1 MINRIIAWSLENR
14 FLVLLAA
21 AALTAGGIW
30 AMRTTP
36 LDAIPDLSD
45 VQVIVQTDFAE
56 QAPQI
61 VEDQITY
68 PIASEMLK
76 VPGARVVRG
85 YSFFGLSLVYVIF
98 EDGTDIYWA
107 RSRVLEYLNGIRQR
121 LPRGVE
127 PTLGPDATGVG
138 WVFEYVLES
147 DSLDL
152 AQLRTL
158 QDWYI
163 RYQLTAVPGVAE
175 VASVGGFVKQYQ
187 VEVNPEQLRAFNIPV
202 TRVAQAIGAHQADIG
217 ARVLEMGGREYMIRG
232 LGYLQGV
239 RDIENVTVG
248 VTPGGTPIRVADI
261 ATVQVGPAPRRGAA
275 DWNGKG
281 EVVAGIVVM
290 RFGSD
295 ALKTIEAVKERIREI
310 QRGLPPGV
318 RIRTAYDRSDLIHR
332 AIATLR
338 DKLIEESLI
347 VAGIAVLFLLHA
359 RSALVAIVTLPLGIL
374 ISFIVMRWIGV
385 NANIMSLG
393 GIAIAIGAMVDAAIV
408 MIENMHKHLERADG
422 GASRWEIVLESAKQ
436 VGPPLFF
443 SLLIITFSFLPV
455 FALEQQEGRLF
466 KPLAYTKTF
475 AMAGAA
481 LLSITLVPVLMGY
494 LIKGRIRPE
503 AHNPLNRLLRRIYR
517 PAIDFALRRPAVV
530 IGGAGVLLAITLL
543 PWSRLGSE
551 FMPPLKEGSLL
562 FMPTTVP
569 GVSIAQSREIM
580 RYQDSVL
587 ASFPEV
593 ESVLG
598 KAGRANTAT
607 DPAPLDMFE
616 TTVILKPE
624 REWRPGMTYE
634 RLVAEMDRA
643 VRLPGVTNAWT
654 MPIKGRIDM
663 LATGVRTAV
672 GIKIFGPNLDTLQ
685 MLGERVERIV
695 QRVPGT
701 RSAFAERGVSGY
713 YVDIEIDRAEAARY
727 GLNVGDIH
735 DAIMATVGGMDAAVT
750 VEGRERYAVN
760 VRYPRELRDD
770 VEKLRQ
776 VLIPAPGMA
785 ARGGGM
791 AAGMGAMP
799 GASAMSMNGGSGAP
813 LAQIPLGQVAAVRL
827 VQGPMAVK
835 TENAFPVTTV
845 FVDIGDRDVGGY
857 VAEAQRLVASELELP
872 PGYTLV
878 WSGQYE
884 FMRRVADKLKVVIP
898 VTLGIIF
905 LLLYLN
911 FRSAAESLIVML
923 ALPFALVGGIW
934 FLWLLDYN
942 TSVAVWVGFIAL
954 AGVAAETGVVMLIY
968 LDEAFHR
975 RSLEGRMRDRA
986 DVEAAVREGAL
997 ERLRPVMMTVT
1008 AITAGLAPILW
1019 SRGTGADVMK
1029 RIAAPM
1035 VGGMVTATVLTLIV
1049 IPAIY
1054 LLWRAWQLGH
1064 RPEALVKEALRDRG
1078 ALAP

>member
-1 MINRIIAWSLENR
+1 MINAIITWSVRNR
-14 FLVLLAA
+14 FLVLLGTAT
-21 AALTAGGIW
+21 LIAGGIW

-45 VQVIVQTDFAE
+45 VQVIVQTDFSE

-68 PIASEMLK
+68 PIATEMLK

-85 YSFFGLSLVYVIF
+85 FSFFGLSLVYVIF

-107 RSRVLEYLNGIRQR
+107 RSRVLEYLNGIRQQ

-158 QDWYI
+158 QDWYV
-163 RYQLTAVPGVAE
+163 RYQLTAVPGVSE
-175 VASVGGFVKQYQ
+175 VASLGGFVKQYQ
-187 VEVNPEQLRAFNIPV
+187 VEVDPERLRAFDIPV
-202 TRVAQAIGAHQADIG
+202 THVARAIGDHNVDIG

-232 LGYLQGV
+232 LGYLDGV
-239 RDIENVTVG
+239 SDIENVTVG
-248 VTPGGTPIRVADI
+248 ATMRGTPIRVADV
-261 ATVQVGPAPRRGAA
+261 ATVQIGPAPRRGAA
-275 DWNGKG
+275 DLDGKG

-295 ALKTIEAVKERIREI
+295 ALKTIEAVKQRIAEI
-310 QRGLPPGV
+310 QEGLPADV
-318 RIRTAYDRSDLIHR
+318 RLRTVYDRSDLIHR
-332 AIATLR
+332 AIRTLR
-338 DKLIEESLI
+338 DKLIEELLI
-347 VAGIAVLFLLHA
+347 VAGVAVLFLLHA

-374 ISFIVMRWIGV
+374 ISFVVMRSIGV

-408 MIENMHKHLERADG
+408 MIENMHKHLERAENTT
-422 GASRWEIVLESAKQ
+422 ASRWDIVLASAKQ

-466 KPLAYTKTF
+466 KPLAFTKTF
-475 AMAGAA
+475 AMAGSA

-494 LIKGRIRPE
+494 LIRGKIRSE
-503 AHNPLNRLLRRIYR
+503 AANPISRALRWTYK
-517 PAIDFALRRPAVV
+517 PVIDFVLRRPWLV
-530 IGGAGVLLAITLL
+530 IGAAAAILIATIL
-543 PWSRLGSE
+543 PWQRLGSE
-551 FMPPLKEGSLL
+551 FMPPLHEGSVL

-569 GVSIAQSREIM
+569 GVSIAQAREIM

-587 ASFPEV
+587 GSFPEV
-593 ESVLG
+593 QTVLG
-598 KAGRANTAT
+598 KAGRAETAT
-607 DPAPLDMFE
+607 DPAPLDMYE
-616 TTVILKPE
+616 TTITLKPTE
-624 REWRPGMTYE
+624 QWRKGMTYS
-634 RLVAEMDRA
+634 RLIAEMDRA
-643 VRLPGVTNAWT
+643 VRMPGVTNAWT

-685 MLGERVERIV
+685 TLGERVERIM
-695 QRVPGT
+695 QQIPGT
-701 RSAFAERGVSGY
+701 RSAFAERGVSGF
-713 YVDIEIDRAEAARY
+713 YVDIDIDRSQAARY

-735 DAIMATVGGMDAAVT
+735 DAIMATVGGMTAAVT
-750 VEGRERYAVN
+750 VEGRERYDVS

-770 VEKLRQ
+770 VQKLRE
-776 VLIPAPGMA
+776 VIIPAM
-785 ARGGGM
+785 GGI
-791 AAGMGAMP
+791 
-799 GASAMSMNGGSGAP
+799 
-813 LAQIPLGQVAAVRL
+813 QIPLGQIATVQV

-835 TENAFPVTTV
+835 TEDAFPVTTI
-845 FVDIGDRDVGGY
+845 FVDIGERDVGSY
-857 VAEAQRLVASELELP
+857 VREAQQVVANELQLP
-872 PGYTLV
+872 AGYSLI
-878 WSGQYE
+878 WSGQFE
-884 FMRRVADKLKVVIP
+884 FMQRVAQKLRIVVP
-898 VTLGIIF
+898 VTLGVIF

-911 FRSAAESLIVML
+911 FRGVTESLIVML
-923 ALPFALVGGIW
+923 ALPFSLVGGIW
-934 FLWLLDYN
+934 FLWILGYN

-975 RSLEGRMRDRA
+975 QRLEGRIRTPK
-986 DVEAAVREGAL
+986 DVAAAVREGAL
-997 ERLRPVMMTVT
+997 ERLRPVIMTVT
-1008 AITAGLAPILW
+1008 ATIAGLAPIMW
-1019 SRGTGADVMK
+1019 SSGTGADVMK
-1029 RIAAPM
+1029 RIASPM
-1035 VGGMVTATVLTLIV
+1035 VGGMLTATALTLIV

-1054 LLWRAWQLGH
+1054 LLWRQWQVRREPDRAV
-1064 RPEALVKEALRDRG
+1064 RPALQEQMVVATES
-1078 ALAP
+1078 

>member
-1 MINRIIAWSLENR
+1 MIERVIAWSLDNR
-14 FLVLLAA
+14 FLVLLATVA
-21 AALTAGGIW
+21 VIGAGIW

-45 VQVIVQTDFAE
+45 VQVIVQADFRE
-56 QAPQI
+56 QAPDI

-85 YSFFGLSLVYVIF
+85 FSFFGLSLVYVIF

-107 RSRVLEYLNGIRQR
+107 RSRVLEYLNGIRQQ
-121 LPRGVE
+121 LPPGVE
-127 PTLGPDATGVG
+127 PVLGPDATGVG

-147 DSLDL
+147 DSLNL
-152 AQLRTL
+152 AELRTL

-163 RYQLTAVPGVAE
+163 RYQLTAVPGVSE
-175 VASVGGFVKQYQ
+175 VASLGGFVRQYQ
-187 VEVNPEQLRAFNIPV
+187 VEVDPERLRAFNIPV
-202 TRVAQAIGAHQADIG
+202 TRVAQAIGAHNIDIG

-232 LGYLQGV
+232 LGYLEGTE
-239 RDIENVTVG
+239 DIRNVAVG
-248 VTPGGTPIRVADI
+248 ATPNGTPIRVADV

-275 DWNGKG
+275 DLDGRG

-295 ALKTIEAVKERIREI
+295 ALKTIEAVKERVEEI
-310 QRGLPPGV
+310 NRGLPPGTQL
-318 RIRTAYDRSDLIHR
+318 RTAYDRSELIHR
-332 AIATLR
+332 AIETLR
-338 DKLIEESLI
+338 DKLLEESLI
-347 VAGIAVLFLLHA
+347 VAAVAVVFLLHF

-408 MIENMHKHLERADG
+408 MIENMHKHLERAEPG
-422 GASRWEIVLESAKQ
+422 TSRWEIVYASAMQ

-475 AMAGAA
+475 AMAGSAFLA
-481 LLSITLVPVLMGY
+481 ITLVPVLMGY
-494 LIKGRIRPE
+494 LIRGRIRPE
-503 AHNPLNRLLRRIYR
+503 SRNPLNRALRILYR
-517 PAIDFALRRPAVV
+517 PVIGFATRRPWIVV
-530 IGGAGVLLAITLL
+530 GGAVLVLAATVL
-543 PWSRLGSE
+543 PWQRLGSE
-551 FMPPLKEGSLL
+551 FMPQLHEGSVL

-569 GVSIAQSREIM
+569 GVSIAQAREIM
-580 RYQDSVL
+580 RHQDSVL

-593 ESVLG
+593 ETVLG
-598 KAGRANTAT
+598 KAGRAKTAT

-616 TTVILKPE
+616 TTITLRPNE
-624 REWRPGMTYE
+624 EWRPGLTYE
-634 RLVAEMDRA
+634 ELIAEMDRA
-643 VRLPGVTNAWT
+643 VRMPGVTNAWT

-663 LATGVRTAV
+663 LATGVRTPV
-672 GIKIFGPNLDTLQ
+672 GIKVFGPNLDSLQ
-685 MLGERVERIV
+685 AIGQRVERIV
-695 QRVPGT
+695 QEVPGT

-713 YVDIEIDRAEAARY
+713 YVDIDVDRIEASRY

-735 DAIMATVGGMDAAVT
+735 HAIMATVGGVTASIT
-750 VEGRERYAVN
+750 VEGRERYEVN

-770 VEKLRQ
+770 PEKLRE
-776 VLIPAPGMA
+776 VLVP
-785 ARGGGM
+785 
-791 AAGMGAMP
+791 
-799 GASAMSMNGGSGAP
+799 AMSG
-813 LAQIPLGQVAAVRL
+813 AQIPLGQVASVSVL
-827 VQGPMAVK
+827 QGPMAVK
-835 TENAFPVTTV
+835 TEDAFPVTTI
-845 FVDIGDRDVGGY
+845 FVDIGERDVGGY
-857 VAEAQRLVASELELP
+857 VEEAKRLVSDRLVLP
-872 PGYTLV
+872 SGYTLV

-884 FMRRVADKLKVVIP
+884 FMERVAERMRIVVP
-898 VTLGIIF
+898 VTLGVIF

-911 FRSAAESLIVML
+911 FRGLAKSLIVML
-923 ALPFALVGGIW
+923 ALPFSVVGGIW
-934 FLWLLDYN
+934 FLWLLGYN

-954 AGVAAETGVVMLIY
+954 AGVAAETGVVMMIY

-975 RSLEGRMRDRA
+975 RRREGLMSTAA
-986 DVEAAVREGAL
+986 DVAEAVREGAL
-997 ERLRPVMMTVT
+997 ERLRPVIMTVT

-1019 SRGTGADVMK
+1019 SSGTGADVMK
-1029 RIAAPM
+1029 RIASPM
-1035 VGGMVTATVLTLIV
+1035 VGGMISATILTLVV

-1054 LLWRAWQLGH
+1054 LLWRSWQ
-1064 RPEALVKEALRDRG
+1064 VKRSVELPRRRRRAG
-1078 ALAP
+1078 AG

>member
-1 MINRIIAWSLENR
+1 MIDAVIAWSLRNR
-14 FLVLLAA
+14 FLVLLAS
-21 AALTAGGIW
+21 AGVVGAGIW

-45 VQVIVQTDFAE
+45 VQVIVQTDFSE

-61 VEDQITY
+61 VEDQVTY

-107 RSRVLEYLNGIRQR
+107 RSRVLEYLNGIRR
-121 LPRGVE
+121 ALPPNVE
-127 PTLGPDATGVG
+127 PSLGPDATGVG
-138 WVFEYVLES
+138 WVFEYVLAS
-147 DSLDL
+147 DHLDL
-152 AQLRTL
+152 ASLRSL

-163 RYQLTAVPGVAE
+163 RYQLTSVPGVSE
-175 VASVGGFVKQYQ
+175 VASVGGFERQYQ
-187 VEVNPEQLRAFNIPV
+187 VEVNPERLRAFDIPV
-202 TRVAQAIGAHQADIG
+202 TRVAQAIGDHNVDIG

-232 LGYLQGV
+232 LGYLNGIE
-239 RDIENVTVG
+239 DIENVALG
-248 VTPGGTPIRVADI
+248 ALANGTPIRVADV
-261 ATVQVGPAPRRGAA
+261 ATVQLGPAPRRGAA
-275 DWNGKG
+275 DWNGRG
-281 EVVAGIVVM
+281 EAVTGIVVM
-290 RFGSD
+290 RFGAD
-295 ALKTIEAVKERIREI
+295 ALKTIEAVKRRLAEI
-310 QRGLPPGV
+310 EQGLPAGV
-318 RIRTAYDRSDLIHR
+318 QLLTAYDRSDLIHR

-338 DKLIEESLI
+338 DKLVEESLI
-347 VAGIAVLFLLHA
+347 IAAVVVLFLLHA

-374 ISFIVMRWIGV
+374 ISFIVMRAIGI

-393 GIAIAIGAMVDAAIV
+393 GIAIALGTMVDAAIV
-408 MIENMHKHLERADG
+408 MVENMHKHLERSDG
-422 GASRWEIVLESAKQ
+422 SQSPWEIALASARQ

-466 KPLAYTKTF
+466 KPLAFTKTF
-475 AMAGAA
+475 AMAGGA

-494 LIKGRIRPE
+494 LVRGRIRQE
-503 AHNPLNRLLRRIYR
+503 RANPINRALQWMYR
-517 PAIDFALRRPAVV
+517 PVIELTLRRPWLVVAGAAAV
-530 IGGAGVLLAITLL
+530 LAATVV
-543 PWSRLGSE
+543 PWKRLGSE
-551 FMPPLKEGSLL
+551 FMPPLHEGSIL

-569 GVSIAQSREIM
+569 GVSIAEAREIM
-580 RYQDSVL
+580 RKQDSILVT
-587 ASFPEV
+587 FPEV
-593 ESVLG
+593 ATVLG
-598 KAGRANTAT
+598 KVGRAQTAT

-616 TTVILKPE
+616 TTITLKPDDQ
-624 REWRPGMTYE
+624 WRPGMTYE

-643 VRLPGVTNAWT
+643 VAMPGITNAWT

-663 LATGVRTAV
+663 LATGIRTPV
-672 GIKIFGPNLDTLQ
+672 GIKIFGPDLDTLQ
-685 MLGERVERIV
+685 ALGERVERIV
-695 QRVPGT
+695 QQVPGT

-727 GLNVGDIH
+727 GLNVGEIH

-770 VEKLRQ
+770 PERLRE
-776 VLIPAPGMA
+776 VLIPVTGMGSMRPGGMGAPGMA
-785 ARGGGM
+785 GVLSPRRTG
-791 AAGMGAMP
+791 
-799 GASAMSMNGGSGAP
+799 
-813 LAQIPLGQVAAVRL
+813 LTQIPLGQIATVRV

-845 FVDIGDRDVGGY
+845 LVDIGNRDVGRY
-857 VAEAQRLVASELELP
+857 VAEAQRMVAQSVVLP
-872 PGYTLV
+872 TGYTLA

-884 FMRRVADKLKVVIP
+884 FMRRVKEKMLVVVP
-898 VTLGIIF
+898 VTLAVIF

-911 FRSAAESLIVML
+911 FRGVTESLIVML
-923 ALPFALVGGIW
+923 SVPFAMVGGVW
-934 FLWLLDYN
+934 YLWLAGYN

-975 RSLEGRMRDRA
+975 RTGEGRMSSAA
-986 DVEAAVREGAL
+986 DVAATVREGAVD
-997 ERLRPVMMTVT
+997 RLRPKLMTVLT
-1008 AITAGLAPILW
+1008 IILGLAPILW
-1019 SRGTGADVMK
+1019 SHGTGADVMK

-1035 VGGMVTATVLTLIV
+1035 VGGMVTSTVLTLVV

-1054 LLWRAWQLGH
+1054 LIWRRSQLG
-1064 RPEALVKEALRDRG
+1064 RG
-1078 ALAP
+1078 GGPTGAPVR